1 MDIILDRPT
10 TNGERRGRNATPFAR
25 KETREGVKYVRSA
38 ALDVPARSVARAGGH
53 PGSRH
58 RAWHGDVHQE
68 FRRDEELVHR
78 FLKERERGVSIRTSA
93 SAFASPSRSEEPPP
107 AMMKGR

>member
-58 RAWHGDVHQE
+58 RAWHGD
-68 FRRDEELVHR
+68 EELVHR